1 MILSVMIDSREP
13 TEYQTLTFGNVP
25 TAVVALD
32 AGDLLIA
39 TDDAAML
46 CIERKTPSDLLNTI
60 REGRLLPQVARM
72 REASRWAYLVVGG
85 EMVRSPNG
93 KVCTQN
99 GHTMAET
106 GWAWDAVQGALLT
119 VQELGVSVVQ
129 CGEGTA
135 QYEAAVMRLA
145 ARERG
150 VAIVPPPRLPQVL
163 SPGEA
168 AIAALPGIGLERLAA
183 VMRYAGSP
191 AWALLALT
199 EHSEK
204 EHIPGIGEGTRRRV
218 RAALGLDEDQELYI
232 LPTGAQI
239 KEIRSNEH

>member
-13 TEYQTLTFGNVP
+13 QEYQTLTFGGVP

-32 AGDLLIA
+32 AGDLLMA

-72 REASRWAYLVVGG
+72 RETSRWAYLVVGG

-99 GHTMAET
+99 GHTMVET
-106 GWAWDAVQGALLT
+106 GWGWDAVQGALLT
-119 VQELGVSVVQ
+119 VQELGVSVVH

-150 VAIVPPPRLPQVL
+150 TVIVPPPRQPQVL
-163 SPGEA
+163 SPGQA

-183 VMRYAGSP
+183 VMQYAGTP

-204 EHIPGIGEGTRRRV
+204 EHIPGIGEVTRRKI
-218 RAALGLDEDQELYI
+218 RAALGLDEDQELWV

-239 KEIRSNEH
+239 KEVTP